1 MRPIIQKSDPWR
13 CQNYLDWVKSQPSC
27 ISRIR
32 PAGDA
37 HHVKGMST
45 HPGAKPSDL
54 WVIPLTREE
63 HTAFHSLGWRSW
75 EEVYGPQLV
84 LAKRIIDRAHELGIL
99 RFCPVD
105 TP

>member
-1 MRPIIQKSDPWR
+1 MRPIIQKPNVWR

-27 ISRIR
+27 ISGL
-32 PAGDA
+32 PADDA
-37 HHVKGMST
+37 HHIKGMSS

-63 HTAFHSLGWRSW
+63 HTELHAMGWLQW
-75 EEVYGPQLV
+75 EFKYAPQLWH
-84 LAKRIIDRAHELGIL
+84 AKKIIDRAVESGVL

-105 TP
+105 RQ